1 MIYPDWAPAC
11 LVQEMDDLLLSCK
24 EGYSEDVYPR
34 LLSCLVNQHD
44 ERARELWETLRRQE
58 GYSEDTSPRR
68 YARGC
73 LYALMATNGTLL
85 ISPAQYRSHAQKI
98 SKATRTLLGLLTWR
112 TGTIGDPAQATATDR
127 RFELTPEPFKFLHS
141 NTLLVEAIT
150 GEPYSPHPP
159 VVGAPSTPQSILF
172 NAREAARQQR
182 MQLDEEYGERIKAWE
197 RKWGIP
203 ALEKDDDCEPLISKA
218 AEDDFPMETA
228 LPVTAES
235 ILSSLSTANVS
246 TILEKILHETEK
258 IINNKGNF
266 YLKQPKAVNARTHVF
281 VRRLHEQHVAQ
292 FGRPLWDALALAT
305 SIILQLPD
313 TLSADDIRPIV
324 LGGRK
329 SLI

>member
-1 MIYPDWAPAC
+1 
-11 LVQEMDDLLLSCK
+11 
-24 EGYSEDVYPR
+24 
-34 LLSCLVNQHD
+34 
-44 ERARELWETLRRQE
+44 
-58 GYSEDTSPRR
+58 
-68 YARGC
+68 
-73 LYALMATNGTLL
+73 MATNGTLL

-98 SKATRTLLGLLTWR
+98 SKATQTLLDLLTWT
-112 TGTIGDPAQATATDR
+112 TGIIGDPAQATATDGLS
-127 RFELTPEPFKFLHS
+127 EPAIPPFKSLYS
-141 NTLLVEAIT
+141 NAFLVEAIT
-150 GEPYSPHPP
+150 SRPYSPHPP

-228 LPVTAES
+228 LPVTAEF
-235 ILSSLSTANVS
+235 ILSSLDTADVS

>member
-11 LVQEMDDLLLSCK
+11 LMQEMDDLLLS
-24 EGYSEDVYPR
+24 R
-34 LLSCLVNQHD
+34 LVNQHD

-58 GYSEDTSPRR
+58 DYSEDTSPRR
-68 YARGC
+68 YAGGC
-73 LYALMATNGTLL
+73 LYALTATNGTLL

-98 SKATRTLLGLLTWR
+98 SKATRTLLDLLTWT
-112 TGTIGDPAQATATDR
+112 TGIIGDPAQATATDGPS
-127 RFELTPEPFKFLHS
+127 EPAIPPFKSLYS
-141 NTLLVEAIT
+141 NAFLVEAIT
-150 GEPYSPHPP
+150 SRPYSPRPP
-159 VVGAPSTPQSILF
+159 VAGAPSTPQSILF

-228 LPVTAES
+228 LPVTAEF
-235 ILSSLSTANVS
+235 ILSSLDTADVS

-281 VRRLHEQHVAQ
+281 VRHLHEQHVAQ
-292 FGRPLWDALALAT
+292 FRRPLWDALALAT

>member
-1 MIYPDWAPAC
+1 
-11 LVQEMDDLLLSCK
+11 
-24 EGYSEDVYPR
+24 
-34 LLSCLVNQHD
+34 
-44 ERARELWETLRRQE
+44 
-58 GYSEDTSPRR
+58 
-68 YARGC
+68 
-73 LYALMATNGTLL
+73 MATDRAPL
-85 ISPAQYRSHAQKI
+85 ISPAQYRTHAQKI
-98 SKATRTLLGLLTWR
+98 SKATQTLLDLLTWT
-112 TGTIGDPAQATATDR
+112 TGIIGDPAQATATDGLS
-127 RFELTPEPFKFLHS
+127 EPAIPPFKSLYS
-141 NTLLVEAIT
+141 NAFLVEAIT
-150 GEPYSPHPP
+150 SRPYSPRPP

-228 LPVTAES
+228 LPVTAEF
-235 ILSSLSTANVS
+235 ILSSLDTADVS

-281 VRRLHEQHVAQ
+281 VRHLHEQHVAQ

>member
-11 LVQEMDDLLLSCK
+11 LMQEMDDL
-24 EGYSEDVYPR
+24 

-68 YARGC
+68 YAGGC

-203 ALEKDDDCEPLISKA
+203 ALEKDDDCEPPISKA

-281 VRRLHEQHVAQ
+281 VRRLHEQHVDQ
-292 FGRPLWDALALAT
+292 FGRPLWDALGT
-305 SIILQLPD
+305 H
-313 TLSADDIRPIV
+313 
-324 LGGRK
+324 
-329 SLI
+329 